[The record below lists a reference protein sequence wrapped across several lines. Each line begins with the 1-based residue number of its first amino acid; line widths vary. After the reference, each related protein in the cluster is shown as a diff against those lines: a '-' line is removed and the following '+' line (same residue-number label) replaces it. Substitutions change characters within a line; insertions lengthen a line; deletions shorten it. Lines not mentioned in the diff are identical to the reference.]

1 MLSAIFD
8 IFLMLEEGERNSS
21 CTTEKHFKFLYRAA
35 SWCFQSFFTQLF
47 CISNPASLRDTFP
60 VRPWQL
66 WEWRGEGAVGPL
78 VSAAQGR
85 GTKGRKIGVDKESEC
100 QNTEICRG
108 KHTHKNWM
116 LEWGCKLRFM
126 HFFHNFI
133 WSVCLIADKI
143 QISDST
149 RSVYLTM
156 TLEQLNVAQ
165 TLQMFPYFI
174 TELCFSVMFR
184 VRSHT
189 CSSISSKNVHDKN
202 YLGTCGFFYTV
213 HFVFPGIWSL
223 KAWPVLCLQTLKY
236 LLCSLEAGTWI
247 MWQVVLKDI

>member
-1 MLSAIFD
+1 MFP
-8 IFLMLEEGERNSS
+8 E
-21 CTTEKHFKFLYRAA
+21 
-35 SWCFQSFFTQLF
+35 FFTQLF

-78 VSAAQGR
+78 VSAAQGG
-85 GTKGRKIGVDKESEC
+85 GTKGRKIGVDKETEC

-133 WSVCLIADKI
+133 WSVCLIADKT

-174 TELCFSVMFR
+174 TELCFSVVFR
-184 VRSHT
+184 VRHT
-189 CSSISSKNVHDKN
+189 PAVVFLVKTSMTRTTWVLVAFLYCAFCFSWHLILESLTSAVFTDFKIFVMFSWGWHMDYVTGGLERHLTPGTNQTSTATGKNGGKN
-202 YLGTCGFFYTV
+202 N
-213 HFVFPGIWSL
+213 I
-223 KAWPVLCLQTLKY
+223 
-236 LLCSLEAGTWI
+236 
-247 MWQVVLKDI
+247 